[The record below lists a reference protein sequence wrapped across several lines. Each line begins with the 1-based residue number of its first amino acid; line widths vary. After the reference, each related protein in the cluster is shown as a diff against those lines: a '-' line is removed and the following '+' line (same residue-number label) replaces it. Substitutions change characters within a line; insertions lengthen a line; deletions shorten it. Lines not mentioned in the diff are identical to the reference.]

1 MFCSARKQSHLRV
14 FQDLV
19 WGVAFE
25 IGQEDEDMV
34 RRHLDHRERGG
45 YTKETVTFYPED
57 KTEKEIVLDLYIGTE
72 DNPNYL
78 GPAPL
83 DDIAQTICTSVGPS
97 GKNVDY
103 LMNLTHALRTLLPE
117 KEDSHL
123 SDLEERVKK
132 LQVNGHHI

>member
-1 MFCSARKQSHLRV
+1 MARFICLL
-14 FQDLV
+14 QDIV

-25 IGQEDEDMV
+25 IDKEDAESV
-34 RRHLDHRERGG
+34 RSHLDHRERGG

-57 KTEKEIVLDLYIGTE
+57 KKEKEIILDLYIGTE

-83 DDIAQTICTSVGPS
+83 DDIAHTIYNSVGPS
-97 GKNVDY
+97 GKNIDY

-117 KEDSHL
+117 KDDTHL
-123 SDLEERVKK
+123 SELEARVKEMSQK
-132 LQVNGHHI
+132 NGHHI